1 MNLLSDGEMAMSAP
15 DSCPVGTVLSL
26 VGVQTP
32 LDGGVREAFLKEVE
46 GKRRDLKGRAGL
58 YKASSSVFWAEEL
71 THAKSYKQDM
81 SGLKQ
86 SQDRYK
92 EGWRWTSTSKT
103 AFKTSMDGL
112 ISLTVL

>member
-1 MNLLSDGEMAMSAP
+1 M
-15 DSCPVGTVLSL
+15 LSL
-26 VGVQTP
+26 VGVQATLREDTP
-32 LDGGVREAFLKEVE
+32 LDGGVREAFLEEVE
-46 GKRRDLKGRAGL
+46 GKRRELKGRAGL

-92 EGWRWTSTSKT
+92 EGQRWTSTSKT